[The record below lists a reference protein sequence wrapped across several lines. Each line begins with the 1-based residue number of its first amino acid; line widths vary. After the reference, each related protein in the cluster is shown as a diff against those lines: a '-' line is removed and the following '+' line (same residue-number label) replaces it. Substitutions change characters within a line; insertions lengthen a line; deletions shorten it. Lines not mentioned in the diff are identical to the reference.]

1 MPIGYFNTFKQTTT
15 TKDLVEI
22 ESLSKR
28 KVRTKRVLQY
38 ILLYIQQQATTMFQL
53 TVVPT
58 ILQIFLIM
66 TMVMTLVASFTTTPS
81 TLLSTSVSSY
91 SPPTTSTTLLPMVPK
106 YVGNQW
112 VPQTEDDLPSAG
124 YDVFGT
130 FVRHGPKPTLTRITS
145 PNDYEQAILKFM
157 VTDQCNYITAQGNM
171 DAYLRNPPDWQYQR
185 MEDMKNGYERQR
197 DYVTIQVKDII
208 LVLTWSAIVV
218 AVVGRVIYSVT
229 NGVDFVSLSLFMCVC
244 LLSVCELYEC
254 VCMSWAMCLCN
265 NTI

>member
-1 MPIGYFNTFKQTTT
+1 
-15 TKDLVEI
+15 
-22 ESLSKR
+22 
-28 KVRTKRVLQY
+28 
-38 ILLYIQQQATTMFQL
+38 
-53 TVVPT
+53 
-58 ILQIFLIM
+58 
-66 TMVMTLVASFTTTPS
+66 
-81 TLLSTSVSSY
+81 
-91 SPPTTSTTLLPMVPK
+91 MVPK

-229 NGVDFVSLSLFMCVC
+229 NGVDFVSLLCVC
-244 LLSVCELYEC
+244 VCVVCVYEWVCVPLQQQKSNRLGLFSVFLWTWWWW
-254 VCMSWAMCLCN
+254 VFFKSSI
-265 NTI
+265 TQV